1 MRERLYDL
9 ALLMFISLLSACVA
23 PPQYKTEYQLIPP
36 QSANGQACIQQCE
49 QRVQA
54 CEQQF
59 TQQVQQCAVQAAQ
72 QAKQE
77 MPGRLAQW
85 EQSIAVWEQYAR
97 RYERDLD
104 FYEIKRRHRRLMR
117 DSYYDNCRRDNS
129 EDDDNERDCW
139 RSPLFY
145 DDDWLD
151 RPRSPGPPPKRPTL
165 ERVTAQIQKKNCSLK
180 NDCNERFRQCFA
192 ACGGTVTPYKV
203 CVGGNCPPA

>member
-1 MRERLYDL
+1 MRQQLYSL
-9 ALLMFISLLSACVA
+9 ALLVFISLLSACVA

-36 QSANGQACIQQCE
+36 QSANGQACIAQCE

-59 TQQVQQCAVQAAQ
+59 TQQVKQCALRAAQ

-104 FYEIKRRHRRLMR
+104 FYEIKRRHRRLTR
-117 DSYYDNCRRDNS
+117 DLYYDDCRRDND
-129 EDDDNERDCW
+129 EDRDC
-139 RSPLFY
+139 RRPLLFY

-165 ERVTAQIQKKNCSLK
+165 ESVTAQIQQKSCAKQSPCS
-180 NDCNERFRQCFA
+180 ERFRQCFA
-192 ACGGTVTPYKV
+192 SCGGTVTPYKV